1 MATTVCSARPKKETS
16 ARLTEATW
24 VAENDAMG
32 EDIARFVQTLYLT
45 RYGAHIAPP
54 RGPFLALR
62 DASGQVRAALALRR
76 GEAPFFLEHYL
87 DAPVHT
93 FLPGGVRDGIVEVG
107 SLAADVPGG
116 ARALVVTLTAFL
128 AACRVQWVV
137 FTARRELRNTFARLG
152 IVLHP
157 LAPAHPERLPD
168 GGAGWGSYYE
178 GDPQVV
184 AGEVAQ
190 GAGAVREMLA
200 GSGDGLLG
208 LWLRGLALGCG
219 AGMRWKGERACTRH

>member
-1 MATTVCSARPKKETS
+1 MATTVCSSRPKKETS
-16 ARLTEATW
+16 GRLTEAAW
-24 VAENDAMG
+24 VAEHDAAS
-32 EDIARFVQTLYLT
+32 EEIARFVRALYLA
-45 RYGAHIAPP
+45 RYGAHIALP

-62 DASGQVRAALALRR
+62 DASGRVRAALALRR

-128 AACRVQWVV
+128 AACSMQWVV

-157 LAPAHPERLPD
+157 LAAAHPDRLPD

-190 GAGAVREMLA
+190 GAGAVRGMLA
-200 GSGDGLLG
+200 ASGDGLLA

-219 AGMRWKGERACTRH
+219 AGMRWKGERACTRP